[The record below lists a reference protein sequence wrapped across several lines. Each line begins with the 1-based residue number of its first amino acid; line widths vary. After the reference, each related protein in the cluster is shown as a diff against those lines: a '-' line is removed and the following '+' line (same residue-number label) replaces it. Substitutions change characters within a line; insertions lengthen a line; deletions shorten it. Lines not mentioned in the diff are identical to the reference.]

1 MVVAL
6 AEVSNFGVDVAEPG
20 NVDRV
25 VLFGTG
31 PNPLKVVIGSASG
44 SEEDDDLS
52 CGIIKIRMIMFM
64 K

>member
-6 AEVSNFGVDVAEPG
+6 AEVSHFGVDVAEPT

-25 VLFGTG
+25 VPFGM
-31 PNPLKVVIGSASG
+31 PKSAKSSDSSSASG
-44 SEEDDDLS
+44 SEEDDDCRVIL
-52 CGIIKIRMIMFM
+52 IRMIMFM